1 MKLSVIILA
10 MTTTK
15 ELFTMTTNCINS
27 LVESEK
33 NINFE
38 IIVIES
44 NKEYFLSD
52 FKYPDFV
59 KVIVQEENFNFHKFL
74 NIGINASN
82 GEFVALCNNDLI
94 FYKNWFSEILKVK
107 EDNPSIMSFS
117 PSGKIDDYCF
127 NKTFEL
133 GYKVRTHIMGWCIV
147 ANREVFPKIGFLDE
161 MFDFY
166 YADND
171 YAMTLKYNNVKHAL
185 VCNSHVN
192 HLEKKPSTN
201 FEKQLE
207 QKAFLKQYK
216 IPNYL
221 WNDEYEWVLES
232 ERNLSGFLKF
242 HNKWGKPLLYYRK
255 NKISDMLI
263 KFKLGFLN
271 RFVLGFKI

>member
-1 MKLSVIILA
+1 
-10 MTTTK
+10 
-15 ELFTMTTNCINS
+15 
-27 LVESEK
+27 
-33 NINFE
+33 
-38 IIVIES
+38 
-44 NKEYFLSD
+44 
-52 FKYPDFV
+52 
-59 KVIVQEENFNFHKFL
+59 
-74 NIGINASN
+74 
-82 GEFVALCNNDLI
+82 
-94 FYKNWFSEILKVK
+94 
-107 EDNPSIMSFS
+107 
-117 PSGKIDDYCF
+117 
-127 NKTFEL
+127 
-133 GYKVRTHIMGWCIV
+133 MGWCIV

-221 WNDEYEWVLES
+221 WNDEYKWVLES